1 MPSFNFVPMRMAT
14 VYLRSLHHLKI
25 ITICEKCIIKLVK
38 FESWQALESSES
50 WLQISLGPRQQVEE
64 SQEVILFTL
73 SQQNMY
79 TCIYFN
85 QKTFK
90 NWGLPI
96 FPEGVHSFRQQS
108 SYIITMWVVR
118 KQNEFLIRFAV
129 ATLGHTKLMRTTP
142 RKKVQ
147 FPLILSLRRLTN
159 MPTHKWNLFP
169 SCSQGFDNSSNNVLL
184 DFSI

>member
-14 VYLRSLHHLKI
+14 VYLEASTILESLQFVKNASLSWWSLKVDKHLK
-25 ITICEKCIIKLVK
+25 V
-38 FESWQALESSES
+38 QRS
-50 WLQISLGPRQQVEE
+50 WLQISLVPRQQVEE
-64 SQEVILFTL
+64 SQEVILFTV

-85 QKTFK
+85 WKTFK

-108 SYIITMWVVR
+108 SYIIAMWVVR

-147 FPLILSLRRLTN
+147 FPLILSVRRLTN